1 MSILKR
7 LENKLKFELN
17 EFNLCKRKIEKLFEE
32 EIQSHK
38 SKKFINVGLTLDN
51 RVIIV
56 ETNKFKVS
64 LNKKIAKGSKIVLKS
79 DIELYNISKNNIKK
93 NSDRIRWV
101 IETVNKTIKLNNN
114 SLTKIEMFTKL
125 YKDNILEDLKKENIN
140 LICKDY
146 IDFIAFCDDDIKF
159 DFKYDNDNN
168 YNYDFVL
175 LNNNSK
181 IITKDILNKVN
192 KLINIIL
199 KYWNE
204 MID

>member
-93 NSDRIRWV
+93 NSDRIRWI

-140 LICKDY
+140 LICKNY

-159 DFKYDNDNN
+159 DFKGEDEYD
-168 YNYDFVL
+168 YDFVL
-175 LNNNSK
+175 LNSNSK

-204 MID
+204 MKN

>member
-93 NSDRIRWV
+93 NSDRIRWI

-125 YKDNILEDLKKENIN
+125 YKDSILDDLKRENIN

-146 IDFIAFCDDDIKF
+146 MDFIAFCDDVKF